1 MLHLYAEFFEIF
13 THSYYVAIQLSLGE
27 EENISVEQ
35 SSAYTLS
42 VTASTHQKGESYQ
55 SFFLFIALA

>member
-1 MLHLYAEFFEIF
+1 M
-13 THSYYVAIQLSLGE
+13 GE

-35 SSAYTLS
+35 SSACMLS

-55 SFFLFIALA
+55 LIFLSIAY